1 MSLCKAL
8 SRFFGVARRTVLRWQ
23 AAGCDLT
30 DPDAVARFVKGLSR
44 PSSGVSAEIHRGR
57 LVERLAE
64 ALEPSLEA
72 LQAAQVHRAVRE
84 QKTLREIELLE
95 IKIEKVRGEL
105 VSRAEMRELG
115 QKAGALLESELGAL
129 AQDLPAQLA
138 RADEVTIRERLET
151 RVVALVNRLR
161 DALGKINSGDLES

>member
-1 MSLCKAL
+1 MAPRAL
-8 SRFFGVARRTVLRWQ
+8 AD
-23 AAGCDLT
+23 AGCGLT
-30 DPDAVARFVKGLSR
+30 DPDAVARFVKGHYR

-105 VSRAEMRELG
+105 VSRAEMRELS
-115 QKAGALLESELGAL
+115 QKVGALLESELAAL
-129 AQDLPAQLA
+129 AQDLPGQLA
-138 RADEVTIRERLET
+138 GADEVTIRERLEA
-151 RVVALVNRLR
+151 RFVALVHRLR
-161 DALGKINSGDLES
+161 NALAEMG